1 MVLKAEIAW
10 EVSAMVSTQAAA
22 AAAVPRA
29 AGAAAVAVANG
40 KWRWAQV
47 EIEGLAATAAT
58 TMRATKL
65 LRAENY

>member
-40 KWRWAQV
+40 KWR
-47 EIEGLAATAAT
+47 
-58 TMRATKL
+58 
-65 LRAENY
+65 